1 MSSQSNNHRLLP
13 PIWLLILCSAIGPV
27 AMTTPVPA
35 VTQIMRDFVTDYGSV
50 QLMLTS
56 YLVATGL
63 AQLFLGAL
71 SDQFGRRPV
80 MLAGL
85 IVFSAGS
92 LLCAVAET
100 LEVLI
105 IGRFI
110 QGVGGAAGLALSRA
124 IVRDVYDRSKTAS
137 VIGYVNMGMV
147 LAPMIGPTIGGV
159 MTDYLHWHFI
169 FAAMA
174 GMSMFL
180 TLTCY
185 KNLNETLPATTG
197 SQRPSLLISAPI
209 LLRDISF
216 VGYTFNIAFCAGM
229 FYSFIAGAPYYVME
243 VLGTNA
249 SVYGMYSVFTACG
262 YMSGNYISARY
273 SEKTG
278 PDKMLQLAFVPALF
292 GVLLF
297 WLSYNIQHPLA
308 IFLPMF
314 FIALSNGLTIPNGN
328 AAAMS
333 THPERAGAAA
343 GISGAVTI
351 GVGALMT
358 VLMGFVQDGS
368 RWPLPVIISGCCL
381 LAFIALLSVS
391 RANRSKQP
399 ARQHL

>member
-1 MSSQSNNHRLLP
+1 MSSQNTSHKILP

-35 VTQIMRDFVTDYGSV
+35 VTEMMRDFATDYGSV
-50 QLMLTS
+50 QLTLTA
-56 YLVATGL
+56 YLIATGL

-85 IVFSAGS
+85 LVFSVGS
-92 LLCAVAET
+92 LLCAAAET

-137 VIGYVNMGMV
+137 IIGYVNMGMV

-159 MTDYLHWHFI
+159 MTDHLHWHFI
-169 FAAMA
+169 FMAMA

-180 TLTCY
+180 TVACY
-185 KNLNETLPATTG
+185 RNLNETLPQQTG
-197 SQRPSLLISAPI
+197 SQRPSLLTSAPI
-209 LLRDISF
+209 LLRDINF
-216 VGYTFNIAFCAGM
+216 VGYTLNISFGAGM

-243 VLGTNA
+243 VLGTSA
-249 SVYGMYSVFTACG
+249 SVYGMYSIFTACG
-262 YMSGNYISARY
+262 YMGGNYLSARY
-273 SEKTG
+273 SEQTG
-278 PDKMLQLAFVPALF
+278 PDRMLKLAFIPGVFGIAL
-292 GVLLF
+292 L
-297 WLSYNIQHPLA
+297 WLAYSIEHPLA

-314 FIALSNGLTIPNGN
+314 FIAISNGMTIPNGN

-333 THPERAGAAA
+333 THPQIAGAAA

-358 VLMGFVQDGS
+358 VLMGFVQDGG

-381 LAFIALLSVS
+381 LALLSLLAVRNS
-391 RANRSKQP
+391 PEAKRNN
-399 ARQHL
+399 